1 MSQTDNP
8 FGESTGAAII
18 FGVTGGVMEAAL
30 RTAADVLSGK
40 NLPNVK
46 YESVR
51 GLYGIKESTI
61 KLGRDEEITLNVAVC
76 HQMRN
81 VREFLAQI
89 EVGKKFTIL
98 WRL

>member
-1 MSQTDNP
+1 
-8 FGESTGAAII
+8 
-18 FGVTGGVMEAAL
+18 MEAAL

-40 NLPNVK
+40 DLENVK

-61 KLGRDEEITLNVAVC
+61 NLGPKGEVSLNVAVC

-81 VREFLAQI
+81 VREF
-89 EVGKKFTIL
+89 V
-98 WRL
+98 